1 MIFTVEL
8 LRYEKILASPAVSKL
23 KPGLATYFMGPSE
36 NDNVKLFFF
45 SLKKQEKSFFLSFVT
60 FLFHPHMGVFLCCFN
75 VTHPQAWGTGWVGE

>member
-36 NDNVKLFFF
+36 NENVRLFFFF
-45 SLKKQEKSFFLSFVT
+45 SLEKQEKSFFLSFVT
-60 FLFHPHMGVFLCCFN
+60 FLFHPHMGVFSLLF
-75 VTHPQAWGTGWVGE
+75 